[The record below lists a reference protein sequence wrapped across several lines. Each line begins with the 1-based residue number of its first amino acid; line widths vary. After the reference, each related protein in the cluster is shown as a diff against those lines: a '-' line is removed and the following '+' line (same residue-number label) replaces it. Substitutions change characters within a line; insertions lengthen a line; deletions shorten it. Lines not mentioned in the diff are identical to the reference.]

1 MDVETCNLPN
11 FGEIEDIPDKTFT
24 HVPIDYVPKVKLVDH
39 NLPTRRYVRG
49 DKSYKSV
56 TTILKPMESERLLGW
71 KQDTICKFEGDIDKA
86 LAHCDNWSGESM
98 SVGTAMHLIC
108 ERYLNNQPM
117 PVKGSRA
124 EDIPD
129 LRFDPFLLFKSMKH
143 NLNRIDNVRGV
154 EIPVHSDTLDAAGT
168 IDCVA
173 DFDGRLAIIDHK
185 NSRRRK
191 TRSKIDKYVVQ
202 EAVYGYMWEELTGTR
217 PELIVTNIASWDLK
231 PSIYPLEYSEYRD
244 SSIEKF
250 KRFRD
255 SPPTEDD
262 VILEG
267 ED

>member
-1 MDVETCNLPN
+1 
-11 FGEIEDIPDKTFT
+11 
-24 HVPIDYVPKVKLVDH
+24 
-39 NLPTRRYVRG
+39 
-49 DKSYKSV
+49 
-56 TTILKPMESERLLGW
+56 
-71 KQDTICKFEGDIDKA
+71 
-86 LAHCDNWSGESM
+86 M